1 MPPEDRSILSRASH
15 SAPVTVA
22 YGEHPEQVAEIWA
35 STPEAPLV
43 VVIHGGFWKQEYD
56 RAHCR
61 GLALALSAIGTTT
74 VLLEYRRV
82 GGGGGWP
89 TTFDDV
95 RVGLRRIVQHHP
107 RASRRVVVGHSAGGH
122 LALWAAATEPL
133 PVVDAVIGLAPVA
146 DLTEMAGVFERSDA
160 GDNPV
165 VDLMGG
171 TPEDRPD
178 RYDLADPVRLPRP
191 DTSVRLL
198 HGARDTVVPL
208 ELSTRYA
215 AAHAGVTFSELA
227 CGHFE
232 LIDPRS
238 DMFAHVHDA
247 VVAELPDAA
256 DGVRRSRP
264 W

>member
-1 MPPEDRSILSRASH
+1 
-15 SAPVTVA
+15 VA
-22 YGEHPEQVAEIWA
+22 YGEHPEHLAEIWA
-35 STPEAPLV
+35 ADAHAPLV
-43 VVIHGGFWKQEYD
+43 VVIHGGFWKQQYD

-61 GLALALSAIGTTT
+61 GLALALSALGATT

-89 TTFDDV
+89 ATFDDV
-95 RVGLRRIVQHHP
+95 RLGLRKIVQHHP
-107 RASRRVVVGHSAGGH
+107 QASRRIVIGHSAGGH

-133 PVVDAVIGLAPVA
+133 PVVDAVIGLAPIA
-146 DLTEMAGVFERSDA
+146 DLTEMAGLFERSGD

-171 TPEDRPD
+171 TPADRPD

-191 DTSVRLL
+191 AASIRLL
-198 HGARDTVVPL
+198 HGARDSIVPL
-208 ELSTRYA
+208 ELSSSYA
-215 AAHAGVTFSELA
+215 ATHPGVTLAELA

-238 DMFAHVHDA
+238 DVFDHVHDA
-247 VVAELPDAA
+247 VQAELPDAA
-256 DGVRRSRP
+256 AGVRRSRP